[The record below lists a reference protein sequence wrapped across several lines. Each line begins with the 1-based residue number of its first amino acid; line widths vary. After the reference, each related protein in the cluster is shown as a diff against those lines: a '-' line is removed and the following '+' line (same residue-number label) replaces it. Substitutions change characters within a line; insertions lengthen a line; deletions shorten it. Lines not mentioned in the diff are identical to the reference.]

1 MREDFLH
8 SNRRL
13 RAVCERLIACVT
25 RDRAMFA

>member
-13 RAVCERLIACVT
+13 RVDRERLIACVT
-25 RDRAMFA
+25 RDRAMFV